1 MKRIVFFAVMMACVL
16 AVCAGNRVKLIEGDK
31 SIFMEAYVANV
42 VIDDHTTMID
52 GKDKPADVYYREK
65 SEAEYEKFVNDLDRA
80 HKSFVT
86 YFNEKKPGKVKFEM
100 ADSATTADY
109 TLQITVTTMNVGN
122 AGGFAWGLS
131 RKAGGAQ
138 IEGTMQLVDNTTGEV
153 VCKFEFEKV
162 KGLLA
167 PVFKARAISVYRY
180 LADELLKT
188 VKK

>member
-1 MKRIVFFAVMMACVL
+1 MQAVDGKVTLPDGQSYAMMVLPRSGEISLAALRRIALFVAQGVCVY
-16 AVCAGNRVKLIEGDK
+16 GNRPTGSPCKEDIGL
-31 SIFMEAYVANV
+31 
-42 VIDDHTTMID
+42 
-52 GKDKPADVYYREK
+52 
-65 SEAEYEKFVNDLDRA
+65 EAEYEKFVNDLDRA

-138 IEGTMQLVDNTTGEV
+138 IEGTMQLVDNATGEV